1 MQTIINNNRRAD
13 IVFHPNG
20 KIDLCAR
27 VVKTLNI
34 NDGDVIDI
42 LPHNDE
48 LYLYVKHRKPQVGKY
63 KAQCRHSC
71 KNGTHSRAWSKI
83 LTKAVRQHNGTTSTQ
98 PLRLCVG
105 EETAVAHIDKA
116 LPIIYKMAL

>member
-48 LYLYVKHRKPQVGKY
+48 LYLYVKYKSPQIGRY
-63 KAQCRHSC
+63 EGQCKHTS
-71 KNGTHSRAWSKI
+71 KNGAHSRVWSKT
-83 LTKAVRQHNGTTSTQ
+83 LSSAVMQYNGTATTQ